1 MKSLGR
7 RDNSGERQHPLLI
20 VRNRV
25 RVWEDVSGCGITGR
39 RQLPK
44 LVCCR
49 INQRV
54 KYQSGGRGK
63 RGWGGSE
70 PPRRLGGKI
79 IFNATFILYDIHKEH
94 LETCNTV
101 GGPERINLAY

>member
-7 RDNSGERQHPLLI
+7 RDNSGERQHPFLI
-20 VRNRV
+20 VQNRV

-44 LVCCR
+44 LAYCR
-49 INQRV
+49 INHKV
-54 KYQSGGRGK
+54 KYPSRGR
-63 RGWGGSE
+63 WGG
-70 PPRRLGGKI
+70 PRRLGGKI
-79 IFNATFILYDIHKEH
+79 IFNATFILYDIQKDR

-101 GGPERINLAY
+101 DDSKRMNPAN